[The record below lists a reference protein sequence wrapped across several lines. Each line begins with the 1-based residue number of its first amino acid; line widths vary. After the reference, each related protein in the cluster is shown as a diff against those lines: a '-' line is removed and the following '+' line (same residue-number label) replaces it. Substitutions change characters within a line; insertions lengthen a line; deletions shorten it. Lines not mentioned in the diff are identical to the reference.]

1 MVDILKNA
9 LSWLES
15 QRKKHLTSLVLY
27 KKGNGGGASFTVP
40 ATIGKTIF
48 SIEDD
53 YGRIVHY
60 ESRDYLISSADLLIN
75 GIIITPQK
83 GDEVIDDGFIY
94 EVMAPANEPEW
105 RYSDTYRNTL
115 RIHTKLT
122 GKE

>member
-1 MVDILKNA
+1 MPMADILKNA

-27 KKGNGGGASFTVP
+27 KKGNDLVEIP

-48 SIEDD
+48 RIEDG

-60 ESRDYLISSADLLIN
+60 ESRDYLISSADLVIN
-75 GIIITPQK
+75 GTVVQPEK
-83 GDEVIDDGFIY
+83 GDEIIDNGFIY

-105 RYSDTYRNTL
+105 RYSDSFRNTL
-115 RIHTKLT
+115 RIHTKMT

>member
-1 MVDILKNA
+1 MADILKNA

-27 KKGNGGGASFTVP
+27 KKGNDLVEIP

-48 SIEDD
+48 RIEDG

-60 ESRDYLISSADLLIN
+60 ESRDYLISSADLMIN

-83 GDEVIDDGFIY
+83 GDEIIDEGFIY

-105 RYSDTYRNTL
+105 RYSDTFRNML
-115 RIHTKLT
+115 RIHTKMT

>member
-15 QRKKHLTSLVLY
+15 QRKKHLTFPVLY
-27 KKGNGGGASFTVP
+27 RRGGEASFTVP

-48 SIEDD
+48 RIEDD

-75 GIIITPQK
+75 AIIITPQK
-83 GDEVIDDGFIY
+83 GDEIIDDGFIY

-105 RYSDTYRNTL
+105 RYSDSYRNTL

>member
-1 MVDILKNA
+1 MPMADILKNA

-27 KKGNGGGASFTVP
+27 KKGNDLVEIP

-48 SIEDD
+48 RVEDN

-75 GIIITPQK
+75 GTVVPPEK
-83 GDEVIDDGFIY
+83 GDEIIDDGFIY

-105 RYSDTYRNTL
+105 RYSDSFRNTL
-115 RIHTKLT
+115 RIHTKMT